1 MGQVTISGSVF
12 DVYSE
17 TADAISDAKI
27 YLLAKSGSDAWT
39 DAEKTDHQAA
49 LVSATRWVIRALAA
63 RGVAEASIPDPAT
76 TPADQFLYEATYE
89 SAFVLISDPTAIDQK
104 NQGDN
109 KKRLRAGSAE
119 IEFFRP
125 QSGGILPATAQSLI
139 LRYID
144 SLGLV
149 TAFGALASGTD
160 GESEFCDQDRYGRQE
175 GFQ

>member
-1 MGQVTISGSVF
+1 MGQVAISGNSY

-17 TADAISDAKI
+17 TADPIADAKI
-27 YLLAKSGSDAWT
+27 YLLAKVGSSAWT
-39 DAEKTDHQAA
+39 DAEKTDQQAA
-49 LVSATRWVIRALAA
+49 LVSATRWVIRSLAA

-76 TPADQFLYEATYE
+76 TPADQFLSEATYE
-89 SAFVLISDPTAIDQK
+89 AAFVLISDPTAIDQN

-109 KKRLRAGSAE
+109 KKRLKAGSAE

-125 QSGGILPATAQSLI
+125 VSGGILPATAQSLI

-144 SLGLV
+144 SLGL
-149 TAFGALASGTD
+149 TTSFGALASGTD
-160 GESEFCDQDRYGRQE
+160 GESEFLDQDTYGRQE